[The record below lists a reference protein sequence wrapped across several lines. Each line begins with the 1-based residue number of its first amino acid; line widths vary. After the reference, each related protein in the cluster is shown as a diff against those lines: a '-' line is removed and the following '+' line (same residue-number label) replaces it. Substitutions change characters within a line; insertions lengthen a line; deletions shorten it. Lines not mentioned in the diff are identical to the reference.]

1 MQGFPPAQ
9 TAGAFTAV
17 RALIMECSIGEELIP
32 VKVTRSFLDGLRAAL
47 LEVFLGLR
55 SFIARFMLA
64 LLLNYCF

>member
-17 RALIMECSIGEELIP
+17 RALIMECSIGEQLIP
-32 VKVTRSFLDGLRAAL
+32 VKAMMSFPDGLMAEL
-47 LEVFLGLR
+47 SEVFLELR
-55 SFIARFMLA
+55 SSIARFMLV